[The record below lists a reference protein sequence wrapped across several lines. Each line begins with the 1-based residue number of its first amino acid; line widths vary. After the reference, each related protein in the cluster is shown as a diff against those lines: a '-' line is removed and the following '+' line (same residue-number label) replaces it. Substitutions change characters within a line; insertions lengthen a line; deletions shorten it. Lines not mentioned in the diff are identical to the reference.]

1 MAINNKYIFK
11 SERLGFRDWLET
23 DIELM
28 AEINSDPAVM
38 EFFPEIPDKS
48 QTLNFIE
55 NMRKQFADKGF
66 CYFAVDKL
74 DSQKFIG
81 FIGLSEKTFKAD
93 FTPCVDIGWR
103 LSAREWNNG
112 YATEG
117 ARKCLAYGFKEL
129 NIKKIYSIAP
139 AINLKSQRVMKKI
152 GMKKVKDFKHPLL
165 LGDKR
170 LQDCV
175 LYEIENTR

>member
-1 MAINNKYIFK
+1 MAINSKYIFK
-11 SERLGFRDWLET
+11 SERLGFREWQET
-23 DIELM
+23 DVELM

-38 EFFPEIPDKS
+38 EFFPGIPDRS
-48 QTLNFIE
+48 QTLSFIE

-66 CYFAVDKL
+66 CHFAVDKL
-74 DSQKFIG
+74 NSQKIIG
-81 FIGLSEKTFKAD
+81 FIGLSEKTFEAD

-103 LSAREWNNG
+103 LSSIEWNRG

-117 ARKCLAYGFKEL
+117 ARECLTYGFNEL

-139 AINLKSQRVMKKI
+139 VINLKSEGVMKKI
-152 GMKKVKDFKHPLL
+152 GMKKVKEFKHPLL
-165 LGDKR
+165 LDDKR

-175 LYEIENTR
+175 LYEIENT